1 MLNLCGELF
10 LKTIFLSRALLLIF
24 IYSVSLYS
32 LTPSQV
38 FEMNK
43 NSIVVVHSLNQDGK
57 AIKQGSGVILSSDFV
72 ATNCHVIE
80 DGNSIKISKDGHYMP
95 ASLSAGNIEKDICV
109 LSVENIKGK
118 SVVFGKTSQLKVGE
132 TIYAI
137 GAPQGLELS
146 LSDGLVSQLRGGN
159 PPIIQITAAISPGSS
174 GGGLFNNKGQL
185 IGLTTAQR
193 KDGQNLNFAI
203 PIEYGKGMEE
213 YDNSSQVPDQILD
226 AIKYNDCPLNN
237 EGICNPKIIKIN
249 RFDDIQK
256 AKKAGFDVD
265 INLVPCK
272 DADNCVALTKIFR
285 ILNITD
291 IDLGPYQIN
300 YQNHP
305 KTVLKEYFVELFARE
320 NAKKI
325 LSALIKKY
333 GYSWETLGRYRFT
346 PEKAPEK
353 NAMYYRE
360 LHKYI
365 YDTNDTVNDTE
376 TIVDEEYLNQIKQIV
391 LKQTYTPK
399 NANRLHQWGETVV
412 QFTITTE
419 GISDKIRV
427 KKSSGFT
434 LLDATARQ
442 IIKSSS
448 PYFPKPIQD
457 TQIEI
462 PITFKDTR
470 PPLDSFWI
478 KPKENNT
485 KP

>member
-1 MLNLCGELF
+1 
-10 LKTIFLSRALLLIF
+10 
-24 IYSVSLYS
+24 
-32 LTPSQV
+32 
-38 FEMNK
+38 MNQ
-43 NSIVVVHSLNQDGK
+43 NSIVVIHSLNQDGK
-57 AIKQGSGVILSSDFV
+57 IIKQGSGVILSSDFV
-72 ATNCHVIE
+72 ATNCHVIQ
-80 DGNSIKISKDGHYMP
+80 DGNSIKIGKDGHYMP

-109 LSVENIKGK
+109 ISVKNIKGK
-118 SVVFGKTSQLKVGE
+118 GVVFGKTSQLKIGE

-146 LSDGLVSQLRGGN
+146 LSDGIVSQLRGSN

-203 PIEYGKGMEE
+203 PIEYGKGMKE
-213 YDNSSQVPDQILD
+213 YDNSLQVPDQILD

-237 EGICNPKIIKIN
+237 EGICDPKIIKIN

-265 INLVPCK
+265 INLMSCK
-272 DADNCVALTKIFR
+272 DTDNCVALTNILR
-285 ILNITD
+285 VLNITD

-300 YQNHP
+300 YQAHP
-305 KTVLKEYFVELFARE
+305 NTVIKEYFVELFARE

-325 LSALIKKY
+325 LSTFIEKH
-333 GYSWETLGRYRFT
+333 GYSWETLGRYKFS

-353 NAMYYRE
+353 NARYYRE
-360 LHKYI
+360 LYQYV
-365 YDTNDTVNDTE
+365 YDANDTADDIKTVG
-376 TIVDEEYLNQIKQIV
+376 DEKYLNQIKQIV

-399 NANRLHQWGETVV
+399 NANLLHQWGETVV
-412 QFTITTE
+412 QFTITAD
-419 GISDKIRV
+419 GISDKIRI

-442 IIKSSS
+442 IIKSST
-448 PYFPKPIQD
+448 PFFPIPIQD

-470 PPLDSFWI
+470 RSLDSYWI
-478 KPKENNT
+478 KPKKNNAQDIPFDNNLS
-485 KP
+485 K